1 MTQQINTI
9 ILELTWLKEITA
21 GLKTMK
27 GACAKLFLTG
37 AIARQIEEDAY
48 EAASFP
54 PPSDPSPS
62 EKKANAAKKS
72 LAQLAKAL
80 TPGGTGEEGSK
91 KKKKGE
97 KKKKKK
103 KEKGITIRKKK
114 KKKKKK
120 NI

>member
-1 MTQQINTI
+1 MRDKAAYASAASP
-9 ILELTWLKEITA
+9 LSGKERRWVDDA
-21 GLKTMK
+21 LRGKFD
-27 GACAKLFLTG
+27 GAPLVRRDPKSYRTNAAKLFLTG

-97 KKKKKK
+97 KWWWK
-103 KEKGITIRKKK
+103 
-114 KKKKKK
+114 
-120 NI
+120 